1 MPELSNY
8 TEGSRDTKATL
19 IARIDKRVISAL
31 DRIAETDQTSSAH
44 LMSGLL
50 SDIADGLEVIVAAQG
65 SSFNSVE
72 DWFARLI
79 VERCPQA
86 TTEALRTMGRIWDRA
101 AELKAQEGG
110 SKG

>member
-1 MPELSNY
+1 MLEFSNN
-8 TEGSRDTKATL
+8 TGEAGGTKATL
-19 IARIDKRVISAL
+19 IAKIDKRVLSAL

-44 LMSGLL
+44 LMSRLL

-86 TTEALRTMGRIWDRA
+86 TTEALRTMGRIWYRA
-101 AELKAQEGG
+101 AELRAQEGG
-110 SKG
+110 H